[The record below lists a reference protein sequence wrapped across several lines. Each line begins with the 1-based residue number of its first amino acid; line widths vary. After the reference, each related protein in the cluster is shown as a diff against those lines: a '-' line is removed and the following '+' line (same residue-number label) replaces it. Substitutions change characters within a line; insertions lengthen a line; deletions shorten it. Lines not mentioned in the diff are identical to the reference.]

1 MNPPI
6 NGKTYM
12 VEHGYFNPIASGFNF
27 KIMLT
32 KISFTAEVWVV
43 VHQDHMVKYSSFE
56 GNMLEIHFYGNEN
69 TPNWRRKEELAP
81 CPVGAPLV

>member
-1 MNPPI
+1 
-6 NGKTYM
+6 M

-56 GNMLEIHFYGNEN
+56 GNMPETDQTGL
-69 TPNWRRKEELAP
+69 
-81 CPVGAPLV
+81 

>member
-1 MNPPI
+1 MDISIPLLLDS
-6 NGKTYM
+6 T
-12 VEHGYFNPIASGFNF
+12 SNF
-27 KIMLT
+27 MLM
-32 KISFTAEVWVV
+32 KISFTAEVWVA

-56 GNMLEIHFYGNEN
+56 GNMPEIHFYGNEN